1 MELTIKGTPK
11 EIADLVVAIQ
21 GQQISEKFEV
31 NLDFQSVQKAIR
43 GKQIA
48 NSQKEKDS

>member
-21 GQQISEKFEV
+21 GQQKSK
-31 NLDFQSVQKAIR
+31 LKS
-43 GKQIA
+43 QIQIMA
-48 NSQKEKDS
+48 KI

>member
-21 GQQISEKFEV
+21 GQQMSRKFKV
-31 NLDFQSVQKAIR
+31 NLDFQSVQKAIH
-43 GKQIA
+43 GKRIA

>member
-21 GQQISEKFEV
+21 GQQQKVKAGEPLSTISKS
-31 NLDFQSVQKAIR
+31 LQSVIHEASR
-43 GKQIA
+43 G
-48 NSQKEKDS
+48 NF